1 MAQDLTSSDFL
12 QRRARV
18 RQRVDFD
25 LAYVQRWL
33 DVLEHGQCGAAVRQ
47 RRIDIEEKGEFI
59 GENERREE
67 WTAIVDDTTRVQ
79 QRGRIENIE
88 KVIPF
93 DTLKDGN

>member
-1 MAQDLTSSDFL
+1 MTSGDFL

-25 LAYVQRWL
+25 LAYVQRGF
-33 DVLEHGQCGAAVRQ
+33 DVLQHGQCGAAVRQ
-47 RRIDIEEKGEFI
+47 RRVDIEEKGEFI
-59 GENERREE
+59 GEDERREQ
-67 WTAIVDDTTRVQ
+67 WTAIVDDASRVQ

-88 KVIPF
+88 KVVAF